1 MIEATASANQPE
13 ILIRAPRDAGEMAI
27 GVDLQKQVWG
37 YSEIDTVPDQMF
49 IVAQESGGQVLFA
62 FHRNKPVGF
71 ALAFAAMHDHKSY
84 LHSHMVGVAPEYQN
98 RGVGKLLKFAQ
109 REEALSRG
117 IDLIEWTF
125 DPLQTR
131 NAYFN
136 LVRLGA
142 LARRLVPNFYGR
154 TSSPLHAG
162 LPTDRLV
169 AEWWLKSP
177 RVVRAISGQTPSA
190 AATAARISLPA
201 AIREICGKDRAEA
214 ERIQSRIRQE
224 FAMQFASGRV
234 AVGFE
239 FDEQQSSYILEPYED

>member
-1 MIEATASANQPE
+1 
-13 ILIRAPRDAGEMAI
+13 
-27 GVDLQKQVWG
+27 
-37 YSEIDTVPDQMF
+37 
-49 IVAQESGGQVLFA
+49 
-62 FHRNKPVGF
+62 
-71 ALAFAAMHDHKSY
+71 
-84 LHSHMVGVAPEYQN
+84 MVGVAPEYQN
-98 RGVGKLLKFAQ
+98 RGVGRLLKFAQ

-117 IDLIEWTF
+117 IDLVEWTF

-131 NAYFN
+131 NAHFN

-142 LARRLVPNFYGR
+142 LVRRLVPNFYGR